1 MKKLLTC
8 FFAIMVYAPAVF
20 GADGAISRIIPSDSD
35 RTTAAANKPAGRTNV
50 NTSRVTTSRNLPS
63 TASEMNKSAT
73 NVRSTVSR
81 VFSGTSEKPA
91 GNVVSRSGVS
101 SRATLSRTNQDTDA
115 LDAAVH
121 TVGRNSRVSAASI
134 NSNPAVR
141 RAGVVLRPST
151 AEVGGRAIIAA
162 TGEQTGSNIDESIRK
177 VRGRAATITAESI
190 EETKNRLEQSA
201 ALNKTCQDQYNECM
215 DQFCAVIDANQKR
228 CSCSANLKQ
237 YAKVE
242 EAVKSANTQLNEIA
256 QRIRYVGL
264 SADEIT
270 AIMTETEAEEALSG
284 TTDTSETRSMLDEI
298 EDLIR
303 DPKTTTSSYTSSN
316 SSFGGISLDLDF
328 SGDSADI
335 FSLDF
340 LNNDSA
346 SSFSNLRGTDLYNA
360 AKKRCAS
367 VLNQCKEIG
376 ATSAQ
381 ITGNYDLA
389 IDKDCI
395 AYEQGL
401 VKMNDTLKSNVRSA
415 NMMLQKARLAVL
427 QNKNQ
432 YDAKGCISALNTCM
446 TDDMV
451 CGSDYFKCIDPT
463 KRYIDE
469 NGEVVLGQK
478 ISKITAFMENY
489 NNASI
494 NTTFLTDAK
503 DMDIN
508 DTDCSP
514 DTTGNGGDGRCVAG
528 YLLQKIG
535 TGQKLTDGGLC
546 RAVLDKCQVFT
557 YDSEGNYNPY
567 NEIVVNYIQRAM
579 VNIRA
584 AQQQIISD
592 YASSCMVDIA
602 NCYNQ
607 QVSQLNSWSSSNSV
621 DSIHAVMRGACR
633 SVALTCAYAVFD
645 KDEKYN
651 DPAITD
657 DDYIEGVSKMFDNS
671 LLCSE
676 GEIYENGE
684 CIDKKN
690 TVNYNYHEMA
700 TGYEAQQAPDGNP
713 RIIKS
718 YLTNYQP
725 YDLPLWVDLHG
736 NKLKNLRKECYRY
749 KHSWCYRVS
758 DTKLK
763 CIPFATEET
772 GSTCSSI
779 TNASKTFDAVSR
791 TKLYIPSADVNIMI
805 SRGDTN
811 VYLSLLEDKG
821 SCIAN
826 SFTIFDEKGCRCR
839 GGLAQD
845 SGSALPNTFC
855 TSVTENCPDGY
866 KTIEGKNNCYKD
878 DITMEKVS
886 Y

>member
-8 FFAIMVYAPAVF
+8 FFAIALCAPAAF

-35 RTTAAANKPAGRTNV
+35 RATATASKPAGRTNV

-81 VFSGTSEKPA
+81 VFSGAPEKPA

-101 SRATLSRTNQDTDA
+101 ARATLSRTNQETDA

-121 TVGRNSRVSAASI
+121 TVGRNARVSAASI

-469 NGEVVLGQK
+469 NGEVVLGQD

-503 DMDIN
+503 DKDIN

-514 DTTGNGGDGRCVAG
+514 DSTGNGGDGRCVAS

-557 YDSEGNYNPY
+557 YDSEGNYKPY
-567 NEIVVNYIQRAM
+567 NDIVVNYIQRAM

-621 DSIHAVMRGACR
+621 TGIYNVMRGACR
-633 SVALTCAYAVFD
+633 NVALTCAYAVFD
-645 KDEKYN
+645 GDKDLCMDQGAKENCANEYISAISEIFYQSMLCDDGEVFNPTLGVCTKDALVYDLNGIAKWKYTNVKTEQVAQGVEVPLISDFANQLTFNEKYA
-651 DPAITD
+651 D
-657 DDYIEGVSKMFDNS
+657 VDNA
-671 LLCSE
+671 
-676 GEIYENGE
+676 N
-684 CIDKKN
+684 
-690 TVNYNYHEMA
+690 NYYWC
-700 TGYEAQQAPDGNP
+700 
-713 RIIKS
+713 
-718 YLTNYQP
+718 
-725 YDLPLWVDLHG
+725 YDLG
-736 NKLKNLRKECYRY
+736 
-749 KHSWCYRVS
+749 
-758 DTKLK
+758 
-763 CIPFATEET
+763 T
-772 GSTCSSI
+772 GLQCTSANVAKIKVT
-779 TNASKTFDAVSR
+779 KTFLDNGG
-791 TKLYIPSADVNIMI
+791 T
-805 SRGDTN
+805 
-811 VYLSLLEDKG
+811 VYLSVKDSGATCPADNGYSWNE
-821 SCIAN
+821 N
-826 SFTIFDEKGCRCR
+826 KGCTC
-839 GGLAQD
+839 A
-845 SGSALPNTFC
+845 SGYKFESNGCVSETPTG
-855 TSVTENCPDGY
+855 TENQGEEATATDEPA
-866 KTIEGKNNCYKD
+866 EQS
-878 DITMEKVS
+878 E
-886 Y
+886 

>member
-121 TVGRNSRVSAASI
+121 TVGRNARVSAASI

-215 DQFCAVIDANQKR
+215 DQFCAVLDANQKR

-328 SGDSADI
+328 SGDVADI

-478 ISKITAFMENY
+478 ISKITEFMENY

-494 NTTFLTDAK
+494 NTDFLTYAK

-508 DTDCSP
+508 ETGCSP
-514 DTTGNGGDGRCVAG
+514 DSTGNGGDGRCVAG

-557 YDSEGNYNPY
+557 YDSEGNYKPY
-567 NEIVVNYIQRAM
+567 NDIVVNYIQRAM

-651 DPAITD
+651 NDSSITD
-657 DDYIEGVSKMFDNS
+657 EDYIEGVSKMFDNS

-684 CIDKKN
+684 CINKKN
-690 TVNYNYHEMA
+690 TVNYNYHGMA
-700 TGYEAQQAPDGNP
+700 TGYISKPE
-713 RIIKS
+713 IKS

-725 YDLPLWVDLHG
+725 YDLPLWGDLDS
-736 NKLKNLRKECYRY
+736 NKLGSLRKGCYRY

-763 CIPFATEET
+763 CIPFATYNSS
-772 GSTCSSI
+772 GSCIDVSDED
-779 TNASKTFDAVSR
+779 KKFDAVSK

-811 VYLSLLEDKG
+811 VYLSLFETGDNCKG
-821 SCIAN
+821 N
-826 SFTIFDEKGCRCR
+826 SYTIFDENGCRCR
-839 GGLAQD
+839 DSLAQD
-845 SGSALPNTFC
+845 PDNGTLAGTFC
-855 TSVTENCPDGY
+855 TKVTEDCPDGY
-866 KTIEGKNNCYKD
+866 ETVEDKNSCVKPG
-878 DITMEKVS
+878 IIMEKL
-886 Y
+886 